1 MVLLWFAQQLRQP
14 DGTLD
19 QKTGGPVTVRRSP
32 LFIKQGD
39 QRFLSDLA
47 LFPFDYA
54 ARAPMFE
61 SPSALIVHS
70 CVDVVSF
77 LLLHLK
83 ITRAGAGSYIS
94 MTCGPFAIFYS

>member
-32 LFIKQGD
+32 LFIEQGD

-47 LFPFDYA
+47 LFPFDYTA
-54 ARAPMFE
+54 QAPM
-61 SPSALIVHS
+61 A
-70 CVDVVSF
+70 SF
-77 LLLHLK
+77 ACLK
-83 ITRAGAGSYIS
+83 FSLFGL
-94 MTCGPFAIFYS
+94 FF